1 MTTEQQYIE
10 SLDIEASYNLA
21 KKMEAYRTN
30 PVLGYRP
37 AGSWAEFETGE
48 MLKAYMEDLGLSNVR
63 KDEIKVDGWE
73 FERAVLAY
81 RDAAGERQEVQLGAY
96 QTDFVTEGAET
107 FQVVYVG
114 KGGEKDYADK
124 DVAGKIVLA
133 EINQRDEWWINFPVY
148 QAHEKGAKALIAVQ
162 VGGYG
167 QVDEKALNAQDIAGP
182 PEASAFSMSFEDSE
196 KLKAC
201 LDEKGEITVTL
212 DASSRVMRDVSTY
225 NILGEIPGKR
235 SDRMILLSAHYDSY
249 FSGFQDDNTA
259 VAMMLGIARAFIKMG
274 YQPENTWVFCAMAAE
289 EWGIADSKYDW
300 STGAYAEVFNVHP
313 EWAGKVIGD
322 FNFELP
328 ALSNGNLDGIRCT
341 YEYKDFFED
350 TLKALPALSPAYP
363 EGVLVSAPIETWS
376 DDFSVAISG
385 IPSMVNEFSA
395 GSFMTTH
402 YHSQYDSDE
411 YYNEAAYRFHHE
423 LYGLLLMHLDR
434 QSVAPLNFAEVFEQ
448 ASASLDVLMCQ
459 KSGSRVTALLNLLGQ
474 TEEMAEEVYDRIYD
488 INEAGVDSEECRE
501 AEKILLKVFK
511 MTQDKYVRLTWE
523 DAVVFPQEAAQNNLR
538 YLKKAIR
545 ALRRKT
551 PDAEAAF
558 EALYEIDN
566 NAYAFQFSKQVYER
580 FTDYVLDQNSDRL
593 QWGRGRIVHHEN
605 LYDLVAQLMDKYH
618 QGAMDFADEIAELER
633 VVERQKD
640 YLRDDIEYMLQSTE
654 KMLLLLQSAN
664 ERLKNIQEKN

>member
-1 MTTEQQYIE
+1 MTTEQQYIA

-21 KKMEAYRTN
+21 KQMEAYRTN

-37 AGSWAEFETGE
+37 AGSKAEFETGE
-48 MLKAYMEDLGLSNVR
+48 MLKSYMEDLGLSNVR

-73 FERAVLAY
+73 FEKAVLAY
-81 RDAAGERQEVQLGAY
+81 ADAAGERQEVQLGAY
-96 QTDFVTEGAET
+96 QTDFVTKGAET

-124 DVAGKIVLA
+124 DVTGKIVLA

-162 VGGYG
+162 IGGYG

-182 PEASAFSMSFEDSE
+182 PEAAAFSMSFEDSE

-212 DASSRVMRDVSTY
+212 DASSRVMRDVSTD
-225 NILGEIPGKR
+225 NILGEIQGRR

-474 TEEMAEEVYDRIYD
+474 TEEVAEEVYDRIYD
-488 INEAGVDSEECRE
+488 INEAGVDSEQCRE
-501 AEKILLKVFK
+501 AENILLKVFK
-511 MTQDKYVRLTWE
+511 MAQDKYVRLTWE

-545 ALRRKT
+545 ALKRKI

-618 QGAMDFADEIAELER
+618 QGATDFANEIAELEK
-633 VVERQKD
+633 VAKRQKA

-654 KMLLLLQSAN
+654 KMLLLLQTAN

>member
-1 MTTEQQYIE
+1 MTTEQQYIA

-21 KKMEAYRTN
+21 KQMEAYRTN

-37 AGSWAEFETGE
+37 AGSKAEFETGE
-48 MLKAYMEDLGLSNVR
+48 MLKSYMEDLGLSNVR

-73 FERAVLAY
+73 FEKAVLAY
-81 RDAAGERQEVQLGAY
+81 ADAAGERQEVQLGAY
-96 QTDFVTEGAET
+96 QTDFVTKGAET

-124 DVAGKIVLA
+124 DVTGKIVLA

-148 QAHEKGAKALIAVQ
+148 QAREKGAKALIAVQ
-162 VGGYG
+162 IGGYG

-182 PEASAFSMSFEDSE
+182 PEAAAFSMSFEDSE

-225 NILGEIPGKR
+225 NILGEIPGRR

-402 YHSQYDSDE
+402 YHSQYDSDA

-474 TEEMAEEVYDRIYD
+474 TEEVAEEVYDRIYD
-488 INEAGVDSEECRE
+488 INEAGVDSEQCRE
-501 AEKILLKVFK
+501 AENILLKVFK
-511 MTQDKYVRLTWE
+511 MAQDKYVRLTWE

-545 ALRRKT
+545 ALKRKI

-618 QGAMDFADEIAELER
+618 QGATDFANEIAELEK
-633 VVERQKD
+633 VAKRQKA

-654 KMLLLLQSAN
+654 KMLLLLQAAN

>member
-1 MTTEQQYIE
+1 MTTEQQYIA

-21 KKMEAYRTN
+21 KQMEAYRTN

-37 AGSWAEFETGE
+37 AGSKAEFETGE
-48 MLKAYMEDLGLSNVR
+48 MLKSYMEDLGLSNVR

-73 FERAVLAY
+73 FEKAVLAY
-81 RDAAGERQEVQLGAY
+81 ADAAGERQEVQLGAY
-96 QTDFVTEGAET
+96 QTDFVTKGAET

-124 DVAGKIVLA
+124 DVTGKIVLA

-162 VGGYG
+162 IGGYG
-167 QVDEKALNAQDIAGP
+167 QVDVKALNAQDIAGP
-182 PEASAFSMSFEDSE
+182 PEAAAFSMSFEDSE

-225 NILGEIPGKR
+225 NILGEIPGRR

-350 TLKALPALSPAYP
+350 TLKTLPALSPAYP

-402 YHSQYDSDE
+402 YHSQYDSDA

-474 TEEMAEEVYDRIYD
+474 TEEVAEEVYDRIYD
-488 INEAGVDSEECRE
+488 INEAGVDSEQCRE
-501 AEKILLKVFK
+501 AENILLKVFK
-511 MTQDKYVRLTWE
+511 MAQDKYVRLTWE

-545 ALRRKT
+545 ALKRKI

-566 NAYAFQFSKQVYER
+566 NAYAFQFSKRVYER

-618 QGAMDFADEIAELER
+618 QGATDFSDEIVELEK
-633 VVERQKD
+633 VAKRQKA

-654 KMLLLLQSAN
+654 KMLLLLQAAN

>member
-1 MTTEQQYIE
+1 MTTEQQYIA

-37 AGSWAEFETGE
+37 AGSKAEFETGE
-48 MLKAYMEDLGLSNVR
+48 MLKSYMEDLGLSNVR

-73 FERAVLAY
+73 FEKAVLAY
-81 RDAAGERQEVQLGAY
+81 RDSAGERQEVQLGAY
-96 QTDFVTEGAET
+96 QTDFVTKGAET

-124 DVAGKIVLA
+124 DVTGKIVLA

-148 QAHEKGAKALIAVQ
+148 QAREKGAKALIAVQ
-162 VGGYG
+162 IGGYG

-182 PEASAFSMSFEDSE
+182 PEAAAFSMSFEDSE

-225 NILGEIPGKR
+225 NILGEIPGRR

-474 TEEMAEEVYDRIYD
+474 TEEVAEEVYDRIFD
-488 INEAGVDSEECRE
+488 INEAGVDSEQCRE
-501 AEKILLKVFK
+501 AENILLKVFK
-511 MTQDKYVRLTWE
+511 MAQDKYVRLTWE

-545 ALRRKT
+545 ALKRKT

-605 LYDLVAQLMDKYH
+605 LYDLVAQLMNKYH
-618 QGAMDFADEIAELER
+618 QGAMDFANEIAELER